1 MDVFSIDCNSNT
13 VPLVITYIGVK
24 ASHTMREIIEN
35 LGEKHED
42 VRLFFT
48 HCKSFLIEL
57 VAQIKKRFED
67 CQNLKFLSCLSSKVA
82 YNLSMPSF
90 SEIYQSLPYLTEVA
104 DLEVVDEE
112 WRAHAMNPS
121 LNEGM
126 QSSEYWRVAF
136 EERNSGGGRI
146 NANLAKVIGVLL
158 SFPFSNAAVERL
170 FSQLSL
176 IKNKQRIIKTRK
188 LACTVAS

>member
-1 MDVFSIDCNSNT
+1 
-13 VPLVITYIGVK
+13 
-24 ASHTMREIIEN
+24 
-35 LGEKHED
+35 
-42 VRLFFT
+42 
-48 HCKSFLIEL
+48 
-57 VAQIKKRFED
+57 
-67 CQNLKFLSCLSSKVA
+67 
-82 YNLSMPSF
+82 MPSF

-126 QSSEYWRVAF
+126 QSSEYWRLAF
-136 EERNSGGGRI
+136 EKRNSGGGRI

-158 SFPFSNAAVERL
+158 SFPFSNAAFERL

-176 IKNKQRIIKTRK
+176 IKNKQRGSLKHESLLALLQAKTSFKDRGTSQAGK
-188 LACTVAS
+188 YEPTEETLSLIGKGFPMQQIQQLKSYLRTFLRIYEHLSVHAFQLPLTLFLILLF